1 MINKHNMF
9 KTQVGIVG
17 GGPAGL
23 MLSHLLAK
31 SGIES
36 IVLEQRSYQEIYET
50 QRAGILEPGSV
61 RMLIDTGVS
70 DRVLIDGV
78 RHEAVNFRFDGE
90 NHRLDFAELVGQA
103 VWVYPQ
109 TEIWKDL
116 ADARA
121 RDGGDV
127 RYLTRVTNLAN
138 VTTKTPTIHVRDCE
152 GHSGQ
157 IQCDIVVG
165 ADGSHGICKKVVPQE
180 HRTDYFHRYPFA
192 WFAIMVESPPN
203 ASELIYTHS
212 DHGFALISQRT
223 ESLQRLYFQCDRDE
237 DPDAWRD
244 DRIWTELRRRMAGTD
259 GFELHGGPIV
269 EKNVLSFNSYVR
281 EPMRYGRMFLAGDGA
296 HVVPPTGAKGLN
308 LAFADVKVLHEALES
323 FFHRRSE
330 DLLDEYSDRALERV
344 WRAQNFSFWMTVS
357 LHRYPEMN
365 AFQRRRQW
373 TDLHARFASRA
384 GRTFLAESYTGWPAH
399 GLVGV

>member
-1 MINKHNMF
+1 MDDRATVTR
-9 KTQVGIVG
+9 TQVGIVG

-23 MLSHLLAK
+23 MLSHLLAN
-31 SGIES
+31 SGIDS
-36 IVLEQRSYQEIYET
+36 IVLEQRSYQEIYGT

-70 DRVLIDGV
+70 DRILTDGV
-78 RHEAVNFRFDGE
+78 RHEAVIFRFDGE

-109 TEIWKDL
+109 TEVWKDL

-121 RDGGDV
+121 RSGGDI
-127 RYLTRVTNLAN
+127 RYLSKVTSLAN
-138 VTTKTPTIHVRDCE
+138 VTTTPTIHVRDHE
-152 GHSGQ
+152 GRSGQ
-157 IQCDIVVG
+157 IQCDILVG
-165 ADGSHGICKKVVPQE
+165 ADGSHGLCKKVVPKE

-192 WFAIMVESPPN
+192 WFAIMVQAPPSAN
-203 ASELIYTHS
+203 ELIYTSS
-212 DHGFALISQRT
+212 DYGFALISQRT

-237 DPDAWRD
+237 NPDAWSD

-269 EKNVLSFNSYVR
+269 EKNVLGFNSYVR

-308 LAFADVKVLHEALES
+308 LALADVKVLHQALES
-323 FFHRRSE
+323 FFHRGSE
-330 DLLDEYSDRALERV
+330 DRLDEYSERALERV
-344 WRAQNFSFWMTVS
+344 WRAQNFSFWMTVI
-357 LHRYPEMN
+357 LHRYPDVN
-365 AFQRRRQW
+365 AFKRRRQRA
-373 TDLHARFASRA
+373 DLHARFASRA
-384 GRTFLAESYTGWPAH
+384 ARTFLAESYTGWPAH